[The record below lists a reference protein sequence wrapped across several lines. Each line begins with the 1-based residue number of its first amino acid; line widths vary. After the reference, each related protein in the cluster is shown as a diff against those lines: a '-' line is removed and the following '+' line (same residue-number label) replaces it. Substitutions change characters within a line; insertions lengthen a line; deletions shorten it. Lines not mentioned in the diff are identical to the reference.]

1 MPGAGFRSNIR
12 LRGHYCNHHVR
23 CHGDSAGH
31 LPHLRDCHGIRN
43 VHGRRYSDHVDRFRH
58 LHQHHAIQRRP
69 QYWPLNR
76 RDRNCT
82 QDDRSGRSFA
92 QLCHVF
98 GLLADS
104 QLGSN
109 YRHRYGYRNWQR
121 FSTAAYRVRPA
132 PRQPVSRSRSLQRYD
147 HRHSH
152 LLTALKTGASM
163 IASRSLAVA
172 KALAAILVIPMTSLA
187 AGAQA
192 LAVLPVNILV
202 QPGQKAATLTVTN
215 QGTTETAIQI
225 RAFAWNQ
232 PDGADQ
238 LTTSDAVVV
247 SPPLA
252 SIAAGATQVIRII
265 LRQSPQSSED
275 TYRILVDQIPPKA
288 EPGVV
293 HIVLRMSIPIFADR
307 KSTRLNS

>member
-1 MPGAGFRSNIR
+1 MIS
-12 LRGHYCNHHVR
+12 
-23 CHGDSAGH
+23 S
-31 LPHLRDCHGIRN
+31 
-43 VHGRRYSDHVDRFRH
+43 RR
-58 LHQHHAIQRRP
+58 
-69 QYWPLNR
+69 
-76 RDRNCT
+76 T
-82 QDDRSGRSFA
+82 
-92 QLCHVF
+92 
-98 GLLADS
+98 
-104 QLGSN
+104 
-109 YRHRYGYRNWQR
+109 
-121 FSTAAYRVRPA
+121 
-132 PRQPVSRSRSLQRYD
+132 
-147 HRHSH
+147 
-152 LLTALKTGASM
+152 
-163 IASRSLAVA
+163 AVA

-293 HIVLRMSIPIFADR
+293 HIVLRMSIPIFAQPMTRAVPHVQLHLEVDAGQLYLVGINDGLHHEAIR
-307 KSTRLNS
+307 NIELSTGDGRTLKADSSSSPYILAGVTRRWHIAVEGPLPLSNESLRLTAHADAGAIEQQVSVVAKP